1 MAKTVLIAN
10 VSNSLRTVV
19 KIALTGVGYNVLEAE
34 GGQAALA
41 LMDGRPIDMLVS
53 DLNMPVMNGIELV
66 KAAKLLP
73 DYKSIPIMMLTTDRQ
88 ELQREDGKVAGI
100 GAWMVKPFSPSQL
113 VKTVDKLC
121 S

>member
-19 KIALTGVGYNVLEAE
+19 KTALTGVGYNVLEAE

-73 DYKSIPIMMLTTDRQ
+73 AYKVMPIMLLTTDRQ
-88 ELQREDGKVAGI
+88 EFQKEEGTVAGI
-100 GAWMVKPFSPSQL
+100 RAWMVKPFSPSQL